1 MEKKGRHVIDRPG
14 HAVVGGMAGG
24 MLAMASALMIN
35 AASAADIERGRALY
49 ETRCN
54 VCHATGVHIRQS
66 RKAVNFDGIR
76 EQVVR
81 WNRELGGTWGADEID
96 DVSVFI
102 NSRYYLYRCPET
114 VCRPGPANAG

>member
-1 MEKKGRHVIDRPG
+1 MEKTKRNLIGVRG
-14 HAVVGGMAGG
+14 K
-24 MLAMASALMIN
+24 AMAVGILALAGALN
-35 AASAADIERGRALY
+35 FAPGRAADIERGRALY

-66 RKAVNFDGIR
+66 RKAVNFEGIR

-96 DVSVFI
+96 DVSAFI
-102 NSRYYLYRCPET
+102 NSRYYFYRCPES

>member
-1 MEKKGRHVIDRPG
+1 MKKTIHHGVGVPGR
-14 HAVVGGMAGG
+14 
-24 MLAMASALMIN
+24 ALLRAIIAATCALSIN
-35 AASAADIERGRALY
+35 VALAADIERGRALY

-66 RKAVNFDGIR
+66 RKAVNFEGIR

-102 NSRYYLYRCPET
+102 NSRYYFYRCPDS

>member
-1 MEKKGRHVIDRPG
+1 MGKTIRHAVDSPG
-14 HAVVGGMAGG
+14 HAVVSGMAGVLLV
-24 MLAMASALMIN
+24 LAGASSINVAL
-35 AASAADIERGRALY
+35 AADVERGRTLY

-102 NSRYYLYRCPET
+102 NGRYYFYRCPEII
-114 VCRPGPANAG
+114 CRPGPANAG

>member
-1 MEKKGRHVIDRPG
+1 MGNAVRRLINMPGREIAR
-14 HAVVGGMAGG
+14 AIAA
-24 MLAMASALMIN
+24 LACALGVN
-35 AASAADIERGRALY
+35 AAHAADIERGRVLY

-81 WNRELGGTWGADEID
+81 WNRELGGAWGADEID

-102 NSRYYLYRCPET
+102 NSRYYFYRCPES
-114 VCRPGPANAG
+114 VCRPGAANTG

>member
-1 MEKKGRHVIDRPG
+1 MGKTVHRSINISRREIAWGI
-14 HAVVGGMAGG
+14 
-24 MLAMASALMIN
+24 LALACAWGVN
-35 AASAADIERGRALY
+35 AASAADIERGRVLY

-54 VCHATGVHIRQS
+54 VCHAIGVHIRQS

-81 WNRELGGTWGADEID
+81 WNRELGGAWGADEID

-102 NSRYYLYRCPET
+102 NNRYYFYRCPES